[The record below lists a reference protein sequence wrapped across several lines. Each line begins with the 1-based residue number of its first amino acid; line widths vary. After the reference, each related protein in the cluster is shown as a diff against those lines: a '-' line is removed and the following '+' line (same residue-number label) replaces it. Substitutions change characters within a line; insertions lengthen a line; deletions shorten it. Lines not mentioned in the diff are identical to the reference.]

1 MTTQLSLSPC
11 SRYVVCRPLDLA
23 KTVEEIQHRCATLHT
38 FAMERG
44 VRRILCDLRQMAFDG
59 NSRHFEAYAA
69 NRASYTDGPWTMAW
83 VSSLEVPTHSSEYVS
98 GLADLFAAIGQR
110 TQFFMDYDQ
119 AVAWITA
126 APD

>member
-23 KTVEEIQHRCATLHT
+23 KTVEEIQHRCFTLRA
-38 FAMERG
+38 FAKERG
-44 VRRILCDLRQMAFDG
+44 TRRILYDMRQLAFNGD
-59 NSRHFEAYAA
+59 SRHFEAFAA
-69 NRASYTDGPWTMAW
+69 HRASYSDGPWTMAW

-98 GLADLFAAIGQR
+98 GLADLFDAIGQDA
-110 TQFFMDYDQ
+110 QFFMDYDQ
-119 AVAWITA
+119 AIAWITA